1 MIQWLVAADV
11 SPRTSTQIS
20 ADSRRRLRTL
30 LLLLSFIPGALMLS
44 ADDGTDKFIKAEMER
59 RQIPGLSLAVVHA
72 GKLLKAQGYGLA
84 NIELGVP
91 VTTNTVFEIG
101 SITKQFTAGLILMLA
116 QDGKMALDDP
126 LSKHLRDLPES
137 WSGITLRH
145 LLTHTSGLRNYTG
158 LDGFEVRAR
167 LNCQSFVRTLQSH
180 PLESKPGESFAYCN
194 SGYNLLGYVIGQ
206 STGKSYWDFLR
217 ARILDPLRMTTTQS
231 RDLQTVIT
239 NRADGYELKNGMLVN
254 RDSDLTDVFAAGA
267 MVSTVI
273 DLVKWNT
280 ALDSEKLLSRESQD
294 AMWTATKLNAGTN
307 YLYGLGWRLE
317 PHNGRP
323 NIGHSGSTSGFSASL
338 QRFPQDKLAV
348 IVLCNLGEQ
357 GLATKVAR
365 SVADLYLK
373 AEVGGD

>member
-1 MIQWLVAADV
+1 
-11 SPRTSTQIS
+11 
-20 ADSRRRLRTL
+20 
-30 LLLLSFIPGALMLS
+30 
-44 ADDGTDKFIKAEMER
+44 MER
-59 RQIPGLSLAVVHA
+59 RHIPGLSVAIVQG

-116 QDGKMALDDP
+116 QDGKLAVDDP
-126 LSKHLRDLPES
+126 LSKHLRDLPAS

-158 LDGFEVRAR
+158 LDGFEIRAR
-167 LNCQSFVRTLQSH
+167 LDCHSFIRTLQSH
-180 PLESKPGESFAYCN
+180 PLDSKPGESFGYCN
-194 SGYNLLGYVIGQ
+194 SGYNLLGYVIEQAAG
-206 STGKSYWDFLR
+206 TSYWDFLR
-217 ARILDPLRMTTTQS
+217 SRVLNPLQMTTTQS
-231 RDLQTVIT
+231 RDLQVIIT
-239 NRADGYELKNGMLVN
+239 NRADGYELKKGMLVN

-267 MVSTVI
+267 MVSTVL
-273 DLVKWNT
+273 DLVKWNA
-280 ALDSEKLLSRESQD
+280 ALDLEKLLSRESQD
-294 AMWTATKLNAGTN
+294 AMWTEVKLNSGTN
-307 YLYGLGWRLE
+307 YPYGLGWRLD

-365 SVADLYLK
+365 GVADIYLK
-373 AEVGGD
+373 TEVGGD